1 MKKDKMTADEIVTHY
16 LKTGEIPEFSMILPK
31 EKVTLQKNGNLTI
44 HYRDILDE
52 IKKIENNPFKELDS
66 EQINLITSDIP
77 DFHEK
82 RRTVQILD
90 IIYRPEKY
98 ISIFKSEHAKKVVFV
113 DQNLTGTVFMKNVL
127 ILYLRLCLNPE
138 EYINSENEIN
148 KRIIQ
153 YLQTQF
159 DWMVE
164 ILERII
170 KMEKQPS
177 SIDKDITDKKPKLLK
192 EKTEVI
198 INGLNEYHFSE
209 YLSKNKFK
217 AEGIYQLIKVH
228 SGRELMPYT
237 IALLNEIGYLDYF
250 FNEFTKT
257 KTEGFK
263 KLGEVFAESE
273 RRIKGNVYVLIPQ
286 SEENPSQY
294 TSSQY
299 KKTIQKELKHL

>member
-16 LKTGEIPEFSMILPK
+16 LKTGEIPEFSMILTK

-66 EQINLITSDIP
+66 EQINLITSDMP
-77 DFHEK
+77 DYHEK
-82 RRTVQILD
+82 RRTFQILD

-127 ILYLRLCLNPE
+127 ILYLRLYLNPE

-153 YLQTQF
+153 YLQTQYN
-159 DWMVE
+159 WMVE
-164 ILERII
+164 VLERII

-177 SIDKDITDKKPKLLK
+177 PIDKGDTDKKLTMRQKVEDAFSFMQNTDPRKHKL
-192 EKTEVI
+192 I
-198 INGLNEYHFSE
+198 LNETDFDKLVNWVTYYFE
-209 YLSKNKFK
+209 NDFKLPEINKP
-217 AEGIYQLIKVH
+217 IQKVN
-228 SGRELMPYT
+228 T
-237 IALLNEIGYLDYF
+237 D
-250 FNEFTKT
+250 
-257 KTEGFK
+257 
-263 KLGEVFAESE
+263 
-273 RRIKGNVYVLIPQ
+273 KGNVVYTFKRFFKQEHPVKTRPDSLFELIKACFY
-286 SEENPSQY
+286 EYRDDKIKN
-294 TSSQY
+294 Y
-299 KKTIQKELKHL
+299 KKQKEPQYYKDLIHNA